1 MHRLKLVLMW
11 IAFAA
16 VLGYGVYLGYLGWL
30 TTKGYCHA
38 EEKYLTDDEKI
49 RVALV
54 DLLSKYPPAVVLGKH
69 HPDAKLLGYL
79 SPQNPVPYRD
89 VDDFLSLNPDCCKVR
104 SVTYPEPGVP
114 PECIGSHDLVDTL
127 MGVATCTVEASYLVR
142 FKDEHKTVQ
151 SIKTTGWL
159 HISNCG
165 TPAKPW
171 TPH

>member
-1 MHRLKLVLMW
+1 MHRLKLLLIW
-11 IAFAA
+11 ATFAA

-30 TTKGYCHA
+30 TTNGYCHA
-38 EEKYLTDDEKI
+38 QGKYLTDDEKI

-69 HPDAKLLGYL
+69 HPDAKVLGYL
-79 SPQNPVPYRD
+79 SPQNPIHYRD
-89 VDDFLSLNPDCCKVR
+89 VDDFLSLNPDCCIVGSTSGEPR
-104 SVTYPEPGVP
+104 VTNPED
-114 PECIGSHDLVDTL
+114 IGPANLIETL
-127 MGVATCTVEASYLVR
+127 MGTATRAIEVTYLVR
-142 FKDEHKTVQ
+142 FKDANDVAQ
-151 SIKTTGWL
+151 SIRTTGWL